1 MDRTDLLRTTYR
13 INAAATFACGAVLL
27 AAGHFLA
34 SPFAVPE
41 AALRVIGAAFVLLAL
56 WIWTLARRAR
66 LLWSEAALLGVL
78 DGVYALAS
86 IAALVDFWSLMTPEL
101 RIAVAMIGAPVAI
114 FASVELTSA
123 LRLRA
128 SSSLARGGR

>member
-27 AAGHFLA
+27 AAGHLLA

-56 WIWTLARRAR
+56 WIWTLARRPQ
-66 LLWSEAALLGVL
+66 LLWSEAALLRSLSSRNQLGAQGVQQYDSKL
-78 DGVYALAS
+78 RFVWKNQPLAS
-86 IAALVDFWSLMTPEL
+86 
-101 RIAVAMIGAPVAI
+101 R
-114 FASVELTSA
+114 
-123 LRLRA
+123 
-128 SSSLARGGR
+128 